1 MKIKDKN
8 TLVLAIS
15 ACLIVLAVIIAVVS
29 FSVEKARVEK
39 NTSAPA
45 EVTQKDDKQDNPVN
59 DKDSS
64 EKASDT
70 TKPDTTAPQVNNDNT
85 PGTYKVATKDDPL
98 GVRLTPENEA
108 ERIYEIPKG
117 SEIEI
122 SATYGDWAYVE
133 IDGVNG
139 WVAKQYLELKEKGD
153 APKHANGEYT
163 IGTQDDPLGIRTK
176 PQDDAERNGEVP
188 KGEKV
193 TVLTVCGE
201 WGYVEYNGKAGWL
214 SFQYLKAE

>member
-15 ACLIVLAVIIAVVS
+15 ACLIVIAVIIAVVS

-39 NTSAPA
+39 NTSAPV
-45 EVTQKDDKQDNPVN
+45 EDTQKADKPKNNKDDSQKKP
-59 DKDSS
+59 
-64 EKASDT
+64 DT
-70 TKPDTTAPQVNNDNT
+70 TKPDTTAPQVNNDNI
-85 PGTYKVATKDDPL
+85 PGKYKVATKDDPL

-117 SEIEI
+117 SEIEV
-122 SATYGDWAYVE
+122 SATYDDWAYVE

-139 WVAKQYLELKEKGD
+139 WVAKQYLELTEKGD
-153 APKHANGEYT
+153 APKYANGKYV

-201 WGYVEYNGKAGWL
+201 WGYVEYDGKAGWL
-214 SFQYLKAE
+214 SFRYLKAE